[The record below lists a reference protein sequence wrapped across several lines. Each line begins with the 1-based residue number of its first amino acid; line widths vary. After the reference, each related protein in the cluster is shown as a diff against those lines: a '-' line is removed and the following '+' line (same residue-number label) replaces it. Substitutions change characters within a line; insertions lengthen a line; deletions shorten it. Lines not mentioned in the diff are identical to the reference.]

1 MKTEPSYNHPIDLYP
16 QKIKDEGIVVF
27 DDVRGLPALEEPFVS
42 PDYAICIG
50 HRGRINLLYDGMPDT
65 FDKLA
70 VGFIFPNHK
79 LEMVEK
85 TEDYLSTLIVVA
97 GTMKN
102 DPMLQIIN
110 NMRYSY
116 EPHPCVK
123 LFVER
128 QASRQQSSAKETK
141 HL

>member
-1 MKTEPSYNHPIDLYP
+1 MKTEPSYNHPIVLYP

-27 DDVRGLPALEEPFVS
+27 NDVRGLPTLEEPFVS

-50 HRGRINLLYDGMPDT
+50 HRGRINLLYDGMLDT

-102 DPMLQIIN
+102 DPI
-110 NMRYSY
+110 
-116 EPHPCVK
+116 PC
-123 LFVER
+123 LHH
-128 QASRQQSSAKETK
+128 KETI
-141 HL
+141 